1 MALTYLQE
9 LLNAKTPGLYS
20 LRSDPLLPVVPVTK
34 CKTFGDRAF
43 AVAGFQSLELPPF
56 LYSK

>member
-9 LLNAKTPGLYS
+9 LLNAKTPGRYS
-20 LRSDPLLPVVPVTK
+20 LRSDPLRLSVVPVTK

-43 AVAGFQSLELPPF
+43 AVAVPRV
-56 LYSK
+56 